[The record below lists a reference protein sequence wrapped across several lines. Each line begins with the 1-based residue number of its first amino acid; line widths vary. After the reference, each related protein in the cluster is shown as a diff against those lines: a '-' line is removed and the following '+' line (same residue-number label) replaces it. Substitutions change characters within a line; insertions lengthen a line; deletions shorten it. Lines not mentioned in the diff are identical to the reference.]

1 MCCMF
6 SRVRLREQAHRC
18 LYARVCVYCHD
29 AAWVINDGVRLWGF
43 SLAVACGRST
53 SRHILCFVW
62 NSLLALPL
70 RWRLLVWQTARS
82 NCNLTNA
89 KKKKCAEKFKHSA
102 ESPIFHQLPVANGGW
117 SRMEHPQQIAPVF
130 TAVMDG
136 AHTSP
141 EQKLNRWIITK
152 SRPCG
157 SVCALKAAV
166 YTLLGWI
173 KSCWIWTKAFSCSA
187 WTLNTERSRGSFPS
201 SEIV

>member
-18 LYARVCVYCHD
+18 VYARVCVYCHD

-43 SLAVACGRST
+43 SLAVACGRGT

-89 KKKKCAEKFKHSA
+89 KKKKMCRKVQTLCRESYISSA
-102 ESPIFHQLPVANGGW
+102 ARSKRWVVEDGASSPDSSCFYSSDGW
-117 SRMEHPQQIAPVF
+117 SAHIA
-130 TAVMDG
+130 G
-136 AHTSP
+136 
-141 EQKLNRWIITK
+141 
-152 SRPCG
+152 
-157 SVCALKAAV
+157 
-166 YTLLGWI
+166 
-173 KSCWIWTKAFSCSA
+173 
-187 WTLNTERSRGSFPS
+187 TETESMNNNKK
-201 SEIV
+201 